1 MKNQDILKLLKDI
14 FSKEKIK
21 DYTLV
26 LDKKLHIGN
35 SYLKNYYDTNREMH
49 IGVKELKDV
58 FNRDVSDKLLVKAVI
73 SIYHE
78 IRHYYQQ
85 LDFFE
90 KYKCIN
96 DERIKEFFY
105 NYLACLGSS
114 NGFYLT
120 SYNYYNNPREIEAEY
135 IGVIKAYN
143 YLCIIYPE
151 KEVEN
156 LIVNYINDKIDY
168 QYFIHIDNPVSS
180 IQEIDIIFKN
190 TINNCRQK
198 KRIYDVN
205 CINEDKS
212 IKYIQSINDDFVL
225 QVNDINN
232 GILQDELIAGAYV
245 KYIKDKNIKTE
256 LNKTQIY
263 KDNSN
268 ELLDN
273 LETVIEEDKI
283 ISKNDYELD

>member
-14 FSKEKIK
+14 FIKEKIK

-35 SYLKNYYDTNREMH
+35 SYLENYYDTNKEMH
-49 IGVKELKDV
+49 IGVKELKGV

-90 KYKCIN
+90 KYKCVN

-105 NYLACLGSS
+105 NYLACLESS
-114 NGFYLT
+114 NGYYLT
-120 SYNYYNNPREIEAEY
+120 PHNYYNNPREIEAEY

-143 YLCIIYPE
+143 YLCIIYLE

-156 LIVNYINDKIDY
+156 LIVNYINAKIDY
-168 QYFIHIDNPVSS
+168 QYFIHINNPVSS

-190 TINNCRQK
+190 TINSCRQK

>member
-14 FSKEKIK
+14 FIKEKIK
-21 DYTLV
+21 NYTLV

-35 SYLKNYYDTNREMH
+35 SYLENYYDTNREIH
-49 IGVKELKDV
+49 IGVKELKSV
-58 FNRDVSDKLLVKAVI
+58 LNRDISDKLLVKAII

-90 KYKCIN
+90 KYRCIN
-96 DERIKEFFY
+96 DERTKAFFY

-114 NGFYLT
+114 NGYYLT

-180 IQEIDIIFKN
+180 IQEIDNIFKN

-205 CINEDKS
+205 YINEDKS

-245 KYIKDKNIKTE
+245 KYIKDKNIKTK
-256 LNKTQIY
+256 LSKTQIY

-273 LETVIEEDKI
+273 LEAVIEEDKI